1 MNDQAIR
8 DQSNAAL
15 KQWGEQWT
23 THCNI
28 HAKDKTVKN
37 LLTDLEHI
45 GIGKAALLVANGYSL
60 EENMKTIKEYQNNID
75 IICCDKTLG
84 HLINNGVIPTFCVV
98 CDANV
103 DYDLYLKPYQDKLQ
117 DTILLI
123 NVCANPEWSQNGN
136 WKNKYF
142 FVNRDIIDSHKTF
155 SKISGCNNFIPAG
168 TNVSNAMMIML
179 TQCDNEGRKN
189 FFGYDKLILI
199 GYDYSWR
206 HEGSYYAYNKDG
218 DGKADYMKHLYCMT
232 HDHDWAYTSGN
243 LYFSCQWLEK
253 YISTFR
259 LPVVNGTKKT
269 ILGQTKFG
277 DLKEQMQYNFKQD
290 DSTRVK
296 TLCEKLREVY
306 KLKADLEKELFKIEK
321 EHSHAVMLSA

>member
-1 MNDQAIR
+1 MNDQSIR

-23 THCNI
+23 KHCNI

-60 EENMKTIKEYQNNID
+60 EENMKTIKEYQNNVD

-84 HLINNGVIPTFCVV
+84 HLINNGVTPTFCVV

-103 DYDLYLKPYQDKLQ
+103 DYDLYLKPYEDKLQ
-117 DTILLI
+117 NTILLI

-189 FFGYDKLILI
+189 FFGYDKFILI

-232 HDHDWAYTSGN
+232 QDHDWAYTSGN

-277 DLKEQMQYNFKQD
+277 DLKEQMQYNFKQE
-290 DSTRVK
+290 DSSKVK
-296 TLCEKLREVY
+296 KICDKLKEIY

-321 EHSHAVMLSA
+321 EHAQAVMLSA